1 MAVPLPPPSADQKPV
16 ILKVMPASQAAPKRS
31 RVRRVFTPILVVL
44 ATLGLLAS
52 VVAVWAYRQALNTN
66 VFGGRVDSILA
77 DPAVHTAM
85 ANYVTDQVM
94 DAIDAPKL
102 ASEFLPPLAQPLVG
116 PLEAAIRTFVL
127 DKTTGVLASDTF
139 RDLLGRAVRRAHS
152 SAVRVLEGERVAG
165 VDIQGDRVV
174 LNVLPV
180 VDQVLMR
187 LAGDGLFG
195 GRVTVPPIAE
205 GDAPS
210 RQIQMLATALGV
222 QLPADFGQVTIFQS
236 STLSQAQDALK
247 LLRKAIVVLLILTV
261 VLIAAAL
268 LVSTNRM
275 RTLAQLG
282 LGLAV
287 AMVILRVGANRGER
301 RVIELVQR
309 PENVDPVRAV
319 MRVFTGSLDAATL
332 WLLALGLVVAAVGF
346 VFGRSDAAARLR
358 AGVAR
363 SAARAGRAASG
374 AKGPV
379 TNAILAHTDGARVVA
394 VAAGAVVL
402 LWAGFT
408 WSGVILAVALAVMLL
423 VVIEVVVR
431 RSPPRPAEAE
441 LPVAGD
447 APAG

>member
-1 MAVPLPPPSADQKPV
+1 MAAALPPPRPDQQPV
-16 ILKVMPASQAAPKRS
+16 VLNVTMAGQPAPKRS
-31 RVRRVFTPILVVL
+31 RVRRVLTPILIVL
-44 ATLGLLAS
+44 ATLGMLGS
-52 VVAVWAYRQALNTN
+52 VVAVWAYRQALNTD
-66 VFGGRVDSILA
+66 VFGDRVDSILA
-77 DPAVHTAM
+77 DPAVNTAM

-94 DAIDAPKL
+94 GAIDAPKL
-102 ASEFLPPLAQPLVG
+102 ASEFLPPVAQPLVG
-116 PLEAAIRTFVL
+116 PLEAAIRSFVL
-127 DKTTGVLASDTF
+127 DKTAAVLASDTF
-139 RDLLGRAVRRAHS
+139 RDVLGRAVRRAHS
-152 SAVRVLEGERVAG
+152 SAVKVLEGDRVAG

-180 VDQVLMR
+180 VDQVLIR

-195 GRVTVPPIAE
+195 GRITVPPLAE

-210 RQIQMLATALGV
+210 QQVQMLAAALGV
-222 QLPADFGQVTIFQS
+222 QLPADFGQVTIFES
-236 STLSQAQDALK
+236 TTLSQAQDALR
-247 LLRKAIVVLLILTV
+247 LLRKAIVVLLAVTV
-261 VLIAAAL
+261 LLIGAAI
-268 LVSTNRM
+268 LVSINRM

-287 AMVILRVGANRGER
+287 AMVILRVAANRGER
-301 RVIELVQR
+301 QVIELVQR
-309 PENVDPVRAV
+309 PENVDPARAV
-319 MRVFTGSLDAATL
+319 MRVFTDSLDAAAL

-346 VFGRSDAAARLR
+346 LFGRSDAAARLR

-374 AKGPV
+374 ARGPV
-379 TNAILAHTDGARVVA
+379 TNAILAHTDGARVIA

-408 WSGVILAVALAVMLL
+408 RSGVILAVALAVVLL

-431 RSPPRPAEAE
+431 RAPPRQAEPKLPA
-441 LPVAGD
+441 AGD